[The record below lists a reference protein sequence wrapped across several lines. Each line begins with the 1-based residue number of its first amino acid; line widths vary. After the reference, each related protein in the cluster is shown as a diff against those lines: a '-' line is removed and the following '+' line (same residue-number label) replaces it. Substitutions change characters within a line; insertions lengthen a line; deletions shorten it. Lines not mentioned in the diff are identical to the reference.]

1 MGAGAMVIVGTLIL
15 LGTMLYMPNH
25 ADLGGGVG
33 HGPGGDPE
41 VLLGVRFIVPELV
54 LGGILHTVR

>member
-1 MGAGAMVIVGTLIL
+1 MGAGAMIVGTLIL

-25 ADLGGGVG
+25 ADLGRGVG

-41 VLLGVRFIVPELV
+41 VLLGVRFMVDNN
-54 LGGILHTVR
+54 

>member
-1 MGAGAMVIVGTLIL
+1 MVADIGVGAGAMIVGTLIL

-25 ADLGGGVG
+25 ADLGRGVG

-41 VLLGVRFIVPELV
+41 VLLGVRFMVDNN
-54 LGGILHTVR
+54 